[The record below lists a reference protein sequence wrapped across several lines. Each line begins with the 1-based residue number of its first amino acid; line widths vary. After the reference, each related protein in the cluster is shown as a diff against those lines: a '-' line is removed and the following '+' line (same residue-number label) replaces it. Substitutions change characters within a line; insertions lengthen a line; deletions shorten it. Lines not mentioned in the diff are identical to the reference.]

1 MTKIYV
7 VPKDDSKKEK
17 ARAWLKNKKTD
28 AEVWWEENKEIFAVI
43 APAALGAAAWGFR
56 VLGKRANLRKE
67 QILKD
72 KFVYDTSL
80 GHYWELKKK
89 LTNEQWV
96 EIENRRRNGE
106 SLGNILARMG
116 VLKGL

>member
-28 AEVWWEENKEIFAVI
+28 AEAWWEENKETVLVI
-43 APAALGAAAWGFR
+43 APAAVGLATWAIKTLGR
-56 VLGKRANLRKE
+56 RANLRKE
-67 QILKD
+67 QQLKEL
-72 KFVYDTSL
+72 FIYDNSTRRYWPLKRKLTIDERLTIERLQDNGEKL
-80 GHYWELKKK
+80 GH
-89 LTNEQWV
+89 
-96 EIENRRRNGE
+96 
-106 SLGNILARMG
+106 ILATMG

>member
-1 MTKIYV
+1 MEIYV
-7 VPKDDSKKEK
+7 VPKDGSKKEK
-17 ARAWLKNKKTD
+17 ARAWWKNTRNK
-28 AEVWWEENKEIFAVI
+28 AETWWAENKEIVSVV

-67 QILKD
+67 QTLKD